1 MSASGLVQID
11 GLTPIK
17 KEDRKQSKVMLL
29 FPPEWVPT
37 APYLALPMLTAVLR
51 EAGHTVVQRDINIEM
66 YDHFFSME
74 FLILVKGRLGMHLKP
89 LQDKEKAGTLTDQE
103 ASQKAVLEDAYAV
116 DVFDLAERAE
126 DAKLVVRGERF
137 YDAEKLERALN
148 TFREAMQY
156 ISAAYYPASLVFYPM
171 ESNLGYRPGVS
182 QEVFACL
189 DDERVNVYRD
199 ICNQLV
205 LPSVSKEKPA
215 VIGISI
221 GTQMQLMAGL
231 TFCKMIKESFPH
243 IKVIIGGNVVTRLQ
257 EEWAHHER
265 FFTEVFDAAIL
276 YEGEHALLWYLE
288 AVNGQRAMEQV
299 PNLMYRDADGVKQS
313 KEVYTEKTTALPLPD
328 FDGFPLDRYFVP
340 ERIIPYLATR
350 GCYWGRCTFCDH
362 GQGYFDQYRGMSAQ
376 HVVEQVT
383 ALRDKYNCRHFLFSD
398 ESYPPALFKKVS
410 QLLVDRNVGI
420 KWTTLI
426 RFEETLQDQ
435 AIWDLAAKAGCC
447 TLYYGMESANE
458 RVLNLMDKHARKS
471 VIQNNLHQ
479 AAKAGI
485 WNHVMAF
492 YGFPGETRDEALE
505 TRQFVIDNQPVIHS
519 VELFYFVAYRHTP
532 MVRNPDKFGI
542 TIHKQEEY
550 DLPLDYYYTLNE
562 PVGISCLDAMQ
573 LCEEFYQ
580 RLSALGGAVNSE
592 YVSYILKFGT
602 NRLPQIY
609 VADEGRRGEDGRRS
623 QVSSPGRWPWP
634 RGREKDGE
642 TTLSRVVSRRRVV
655 RIAENAISRRSR
667 SGVSLRRTARVRL
680 SRHPPCGLVT

>member
-1 MSASGLVQID
+1 MTELVQID
-11 GLTPIK
+11 CLAPLKPGERK
-17 KEDRKQSKVMLL
+17 KSKVMLL

-37 APYLALPMLTAVLR
+37 APYLALPSLTAVLR
-51 EAGHTVVQRDINIEM
+51 QAGHTVIQRDINIEM
-66 YDHFFSME
+66 YDHFFTME
-74 FLILVKGRLGMHLKP
+74 FLIWVKARLGMQLKP
-89 LQDKEKAGTLTDQE
+89 LQDKEKAGTLTERE
-103 ASQKAVLEDAYAV
+103 ADQKAAVEQAYDV

-126 DAKLVVRGERF
+126 DAKLIVRGERF
-137 YDAEKLERALN
+137 YDADKLEWALN
-148 TFREAMQY
+148 TFREVMQY

-182 QEVFACL
+182 KEVFACL
-189 DDERVNVYRD
+189 DDEQVNVYRD

-205 LPSVSKEKPA
+205 LPSVSKEKPE
-215 VIGISI
+215 VVGISI
-221 GTQMQLMAGL
+221 GTQMQLLAGL
-231 TFCKMIKESFPH
+231 TFCKMIKETFPH
-243 IKVIIGGNVVTRLQ
+243 VHVVVGGNVITRLQ
-257 EEWAHHER
+257 EELPHHER
-265 FFTEVFDAAIL
+265 FFTDVFDSAIL
-276 YEGEHALLWYLE
+276 YEGEHALLWLIE
-288 AVNGQRAMEQV
+288 ALNGQRDLTSV
-299 PNLMYRDADGVKQS
+299 PNLMYRDHTGHVHQNKA
-313 KEVYTEKTTALPLPD
+313 VYTEKTTALPLPD
-328 FDGFPLDRYFVP
+328 FDGFPLDHYFVP

-362 GQGYFDQYRGMSAQ
+362 GQGYFDQYRGMTAPL
-376 HVVEQVT
+376 VVEQVK
-383 ALRDKYNCRHFLFSD
+383 ALRDKYQCRHFLFSD

-410 QLLVDRNVGI
+410 QMLVDQDVGI

-458 RVLNLMDKHARKS
+458 RVLNLMDKHAKKS

-492 YGFPGETRDEALE
+492 YGFPGETKDEALE

-573 LCEEFYQ
+573 LCEEFYKNDFQ
-580 RLSALGGAVNSE
+580 PWAVRVNARE
-592 YVSYILKFGT
+592 HVFLYISKFGT
-602 NRLPQIY
+602 NKLPQIY
-609 VADEGRRGEDGRRS
+609 AQRQTVGASDSVSGLVTWPVALSEGEDGRE
-623 QVSSPGRWPWP
+623 GM
-634 RGREKDGE
+634 
-642 TTLSRVVSRRRVV
+642 SRVVSH
-655 RIAENAISRRSR
+655 
-667 SGVSLRRTARVRL
+667 GVGEGNV
-680 SRHPPCGLVT
+680 